1 MSYPSER
8 TIYLYKN
15 YDRKN
20 ILAILGSNLSRH
32 RQIAEAK
39 EYSKRYDAIITGR
52 NSLGGLEF
60 EINPFSDNQVTI
72 F

>member
-39 EYSKRYDAIITGR
+39 EYSKRYDTIITGR